1 MLSYYQK
8 HRNCFQKEIFDMKKK
23 LGIIIPVLLVLV
35 IGGFAAVYFAMPGNT
50 ADDTAPLPP
59 VFDQTE
65 TPDTRPTTENLSA
78 SVELSESELHE
89 IFEEVYLD
97 SVSFPA

>member
-1 MLSYYQK
+1 
-8 HRNCFQKEIFDMKKK
+8 MKKK